1 VTPIPALSPFEID
14 AALGYRHLE
23 GLAALLPILG
33 CGEEAAV
40 LAFDALALATGDD
53 PVGSAALARIATDEE
68 AHDRLIV
75 RLRAALPPPPDQR
88 DTLRL
93 ARRFH
98 LDLGRGSTALRL
110 ARIAAL
116 DSAVCTVLGRLLKRG
131 GALASASA
139 VYGALSAIHRDEARH
154 VALSRSLAL
163 ARAESAVLRAAAVQA
178 RDALADIL
186 IRAGAAFES
195 LDVDTARLIRDV
207 RRLPDG
213 LLP

>member
-1 VTPIPALSPFEID
+1 MPPLRPYAID
-14 AALGYRHLE
+14 AALGDRRLE

-53 PVGSAALARIATDEE
+53 PVGSAALARIAEDEE
-68 AHDRLIV
+68 AHDQLIV
-75 RLRAALPPPPDQR
+75 RLRSALPPPPDQR
-88 DTLRL
+88 DILRL
-93 ARRFH
+93 TRRFH

-131 GALASASA
+131 GALASAPA
-139 VYGALSAIHRDEARH
+139 VHGALSAVQRDEARH
-154 VALSRSLAL
+154 VALSRGLAL
-163 ARAESAVLRAAAVQA
+163 ARAEGAVLRAAAVEA

-186 IRAGAAFES
+186 MRAGAAFES
-195 LDVDTARLIRDV
+195 LDVDTSRLIRDV